1 MLPRRYYRA
10 VVFCRIMVC
19 ILCISLATGCTT
31 LKPLEPVESQA
42 VLSRIKPGDTLRLTT
57 RDGKVREF
65 IVKEATDRELV
76 GESERVNLSDI
87 TDMERREFSTGKT
100 VGLVVGTVVIIAI
113 FQFLRAMSGLA
124 GKQ

>member
-1 MLPRRYYRA
+1 MLPSKYYRPLL
-10 VVFCRIMVC
+10 FRRILIF

-31 LKPLEPVESQA
+31 LKSLEPVESQA
-42 VLSRIKPGDTLRLTT
+42 VLSNIKPGDTLRLTT

-65 IVKEATDRELV
+65 ILKEATDRELV

-87 TDMERREFSTGKT
+87 TDLERREFSTGKT
-100 VGLVVGTVVIIAI
+100 VGLVVGTIVTIAI
-113 FQFLRAMSGLA
+113 FQFLRAMTGLA

>member
-1 MLPRRYYRA
+1 MLPSKYYRPLL
-10 VVFCRIMVC
+10 FCRILIF

-31 LKPLEPVESQA
+31 LKSLEPVESQA
-42 VLSRIKPGDTLRLTT
+42 VLSHIKPGDTLRLTT

-65 IVKEATDRELV
+65 ILKEATDRELV

-87 TDMERREFSTGKT
+87 TDLERREFSTGKT
-100 VGLVVGTVVIIAI
+100 VGLVVGTIVTIAI
-113 FQFLRAMSGLA
+113 FQFLRAMTGLA

>member
-1 MLPRRYYRA
+1 MLPGKYYRPS
-10 VVFCRIMVC
+10 VCCRILVF
-19 ILCISLATGCTT
+19 ILCICLATGCTT
-31 LKPLEPVESQA
+31 LKSLEPVEAQS

-65 IVKEATDRELV
+65 ILKEATDRELV

-87 TDMERREFSTGKT
+87 TDLERREFSTGKT
-100 VGLVVGTVVIIAI
+100 VGLVIGTIVIIAI
-113 FQFLRAMSGLA
+113 FQFLRAMSGLV